1 MDESEQIEQKQA
13 GEDSGVE
20 ITDLAQS
27 RDARNSE
34 PFWLKHRLLALQ
46 RIAKRRR
53 WRLFGAFGMILLVVL
68 VVLLGLD
75 KGVTALFLARQ
86 SPRAVGSAPG
96 PLKHQLSV
104 QILPQRD
111 GFACVVDATWSPDS
125 KQIVLL
131 GYKQDCPQNDRVY
144 KPGLV
149 TVYDA
154 RSGRLLEQLS
164 PDDAVLRALRPNYAV
179 ESTLPEIDYNAILW
193 SPDGRLLTVL
203 FRVIN
208 GSDVNAARFDG
219 VLLSNLKSGLSQVLL
234 QREQNSFLSY
244 VEWDLESGK
253 LLPTVLA
260 PAISPLFPFFINVS
274 PAYTYRWGRD
284 GALIPETLLANSV
297 LSSNSIR
304 LPGAVG
310 NPVGD
315 ASFTIWQPGRIVYTS
330 QTESGSMNVVGLM
343 SWTTIF
349 TAWSPDGRY
358 LAYPIAMAGLFEPS
372 KQQSFGQTLKNLQL
386 DSVPLLAVRD
396 AALQRILELLPKVNP
411 IESTMISWRFDGR
424 VLAAYGSEADELGLY
439 DSTTGKELA
448 SLQLPAFI
456 DGPLSGSSWMRW
468 SPDGSRLFLLDRR
481 MGIAVWSLSS

>member
-1 MDESEQIEQKQA
+1 M
-13 GEDSGVE
+13 
-20 ITDLAQS
+20 
-27 RDARNSE
+27 
-34 PFWLKHRLLALQ
+34 HRLLDWQ
-46 RIAKRRR
+46 RVAKRRR
-53 WRLFGAFGMILLVVL
+53 WGLFGAFGMILLVVL
-68 VVLLGLD
+68 VVLLSLD
-75 KGVTALFLARQ
+75 KGVTALFFARP
-86 SPRAVGSAPG
+86 SPRAVRSAPG
-96 PLKHQLSV
+96 TLRLRPSV

-111 GFACVVDATWSPDS
+111 GFACVADATWSPDS

-131 GYKQDCPQNDRVY
+131 GYEQDCPQNDRVN

-154 RSGRLLEQLS
+154 RSARLLGRFS
-164 PDDAVLRALRPNYAV
+164 PDDAVLRALRVNYAG
-179 ESTLPEIDYNAILW
+179 ESTAPEIDYNAILW

-203 FRVIN
+203 FTVVN

-219 VLLSNLKSGLSQVLL
+219 VLLSDVKSGHSQVLL

-274 PAYTYRWGRD
+274 PAYTYKWGGD

-315 ASFTIWQPGRIVYTS
+315 ASFTIWQPGRIVYTT
-330 QTESGSMNVVGLM
+330 QTESGSMNVVGLI
-343 SWTTIF
+343 SWSTIF
-349 TAWSPDGRY
+349 TAWSPDGRF

-372 KQQSFGQTLKNLQL
+372 KEQSFSQTLKDLRL

-396 AALQRILELLPKVNP
+396 TAIKHILELMPKVGP
-411 IESTMISWRFDGR
+411 IESIMISWRFDGR
-424 VLAAYGSEADELGLY
+424 MLAAYGSGVDELGLY
-439 DSTTGKELA
+439 DSTTGMELA
-448 SLQLPAFI
+448 SLHLPTFI
-456 DGPLSGSSWMRW
+456 GGPLSGSSWMRW
-468 SPDGSRLFLLDRR
+468 SPDGSQLFLLDRR
-481 MGIAVWSLSS
+481 MGIAVWRTR

>member
-1 MDESEQIEQKQA
+1 MHK
-13 GEDSGVE
+13 
-20 ITDLAQS
+20 
-27 RDARNSE
+27 
-34 PFWLKHRLLALQ
+34 LLDWQ
-46 RIAKRRR
+46 RTAKKRR

-68 VVLLGLD
+68 VVLLSLD
-75 KGVTALFLARQ
+75 RGVTVLFLARQ
-86 SPRAVGSAPG
+86 LPRAVESAPG
-96 PLKHQLSV
+96 HLKLRPSL

-111 GFACVVDATWSPDS
+111 GFACVVDATWSQDS
-125 KQIVLL
+125 KQIALL
-131 GYKQDCPQNDRVY
+131 GYQQDCPENDRVY

-154 RSGRLLEQLS
+154 RSGRLLGRFS
-164 PDDAVLRALRPNYAV
+164 PDTAVLRALRVNFAV
-179 ESTLPEIDYNAILW
+179 ESTTSEIDYNALLW

-203 FRVIN
+203 FTVVN

-219 VLLSNLKSGLSQVLL
+219 VLLFDVKSRLSQVLV
-234 QREQNSFLSY
+234 QRAQNSFLSY

-253 LLPTVLA
+253 LLPTALA

-274 PAYTYRWGRD
+274 PAYTYRWRGD
-284 GALIPETLLANSV
+284 GALIPEALLANSV

-330 QTESGSMNVVGLM
+330 QTESGSMNVVGLI
-343 SWTTIF
+343 SWSTIF

-372 KQQSFGQTLKNLQL
+372 KKQSFGQTLKSLQL

-396 AALQRILELLPKVNP
+396 AALQHILELMPKVNP

-424 VLAAYGSEADELGLY
+424 VLAAYGSETDELGLY
-439 DSTTGKELA
+439 NSTTGIELA
-448 SLQLPAFI
+448 SLHLPAFI
-456 DGPLSGSSWMRW
+456 GGPLSGNSWMRW
-468 SPDGSRLFLLDRR
+468 SPDGSQLFLLDRR
-481 MGIAVWSLSS
+481 MGIALWRTR